1 MTTQPTDPHVCVQV
15 AIASDHAGVEL
26 KSALVDWLGARGVS
40 LRDLG
45 PYDAQSV
52 DYPDFARI
60 LGEEVARGDAQ
71 KGVLICGSG
80 VGVSIAVNKVAGIR
94 AALVTEPLTAG
105 LARRHNDANVLCLG
119 ARIIGEEMARACVQ
133 AFLDEA
139 FEPGDDGRHQRR
151 VDKIARLGESS
162 TL

>member
-1 MTTQPTDPHVCVQV
+1 MTNPSTDQDACVQV

-26 KSALVDWLGARGVS
+26 KSALADWLGARGVS

-45 PYDAQSV
+45 PHDAGSV
-52 DYPDFARI
+52 DYPDFAQR
-60 LGEEVARGDAQ
+60 LGEEVAQGRAQ

-94 AALVTEPLTAG
+94 AALVSEPVSAS
-105 LARRHNDANVLCLG
+105 LARQHNDANVICLG
-119 ARIIGEEMARACVQ
+119 ARLVGEDMARACVQ
-133 AFLDEA
+133 TFLDGA

-151 VDKIARLGESS
+151 VDKIAAVRAAS
-162 TL
+162 TP